1 MKRDFKSI
9 TVGWGG
15 FLIYILNNSKWYIL
29 SVSAFL
35 LFTLYYHPYISEIQS
50 LTTGLTHQYLVTYN
64 MWHMSIGI
72 QQKQIDQQH
81 AKKPYVFFLFFFT
94 FLVMYLFMTIEEY
107 FLNLLLF
114 LRTGFIY
121 RRCILYYDF
130 YIDFIIC
137 ILLYYIDLLYY
148 LKFYILTR
156 RYIVDHMPEKSSSFC

>member
-1 MKRDFKSI
+1 MKRDLKSI

-72 QQKQIDQQH
+72 QQKQIDQPH
-81 AKKPYVFFLFFFT
+81 AKNPFFF
-94 FLVMYLFMTIEEY
+94 FCFFFYISGDV
-107 FLNLLLF
+107 
-114 LRTGFIY
+114 FIY
-121 RRCILYYDF
+121 DNRRILLKSFIIFEDRF
-130 YIDFIIC
+130 YISKMYFILWFLYWFYYMYIIIYWFII
-137 ILLYYIDLLYY
+137 L
-148 LKFYILTR
+148 
-156 RYIVDHMPEKSSSFC
+156 S

>member
-72 QQKQIDQQH
+72 QQKQIDQPH
-81 AKKPYVFFLFFFT
+81 AKKPCFFFC
-94 FLVMYLFMTIEEY
+94 FFFYISGDV
-107 FLNLLLF
+107 
-114 LRTGFIY
+114 FIY
-121 RRCILYYDF
+121 DNRRILLKSFIIFEDRFYISKMYFILWFLYWFYYMYIIILYW
-130 YIDFIIC
+130 FII
-137 ILLYYIDLLYY
+137 L
-148 LKFYILTR
+148 
-156 RYIVDHMPEKSSSFC
+156 S

>member
-35 LFTLYYHPYISEIQS
+35 LFTLYFHPYISEIQS

-81 AKKPYVFFLFFFT
+81 AKKPYVFFCFFYISGD
-94 FLVMYLFMTIEEY
+94 V
-107 FLNLLLF
+107 
-114 LRTGFIY
+114 FIY
-121 RRCILYYDF
+121 DNRRILLKSFVIFEDRFYISKMYFILWFLYWFYYMYIIILYW
-130 YIDFIIC
+130 FII
-137 ILLYYIDLLYY
+137 L
-148 LKFYILTR
+148 
-156 RYIVDHMPEKSSSFC
+156 S